1 MTPKQI
7 DCFCGKL
14 PAATRTVQWEGV
26 IVFKVGGKMF
36 CLIAPEDHSVGRI
49 SFKSAPEHYEAL
61 SRSPGFR
68 PAPYLARAKWVSVD
82 DPKALTD
89 REMKAYING
98 PRRHRRRAA
107 QEEAGRIGPLKR
119 PRRAG
124 CGPSRLCYKPAPA
137 SHRFRGRGRIPFI
150 RPAVSP

>member
-7 DCFCGKL
+7 DAFCGKL

-49 SFKSAPEHYEAL
+49 SFKSAPEHYDAL

-82 DPKALTD
+82 DPASLSD
-89 REMKAYING
+89 AEMKAYLRRPTPSS
-98 PRRHRRRAA
+98 PRRCRR
-107 QEEAGRIGPLKR
+107 K
-119 PRRAG
+119 
-124 CGPSRLCYKPAPA
+124 SRLNWACEAPVAA
-137 SHRFRGRGRIPFI
+137 SPRL
-150 RPAVSP
+150 

>member
-7 DCFCGKL
+7 DKFCASL

-26 IVFKVGGKMF
+26 IVFKVGARMF
-36 CLIAPEDHSVGRI
+36 CLIAPADHSVGRI
-49 SFKSAPEHYEAL
+49 SFKSPPEHYDAL

-89 REMKAYING
+89 AEMKAYIK
-98 PRRHRRRAA
+98 RAHA
-107 QEEAGRIGPLKR
+107 VITAALPKKTQKEL
-119 PRRAG
+119 
-124 CGPSRLCYKPAPA
+124 RLE
-137 SHRFRGRGRIPFI
+137 S
-150 RPAVSP
+150 SP